1 MATDAEQK
9 WREHVAG
16 WRASGLSV
24 AAYARRAGLSAVT
37 LGSWKRRLGGGE
49 ALSFMEIPF
58 QGAAAGIRLEVNN
71 VRVELPHGFEEGDLR
86 RLLGVLRGLP

>member
-1 MATDAEQK
+1 MATDAEQM

-37 LGSWKRRLGGGE
+37 LGSWKRRMGGSE
-49 ALSFMEIPF
+49 ARLFKEVPF
-58 QGAAAGIRLEVNN
+58 QGAAAGIRLELNN
-71 VRVELPHGFEEGDLR
+71 VRVELPHGFEEGDLG
-86 RLLGVLRGLP
+86 RLLCVLRGLP